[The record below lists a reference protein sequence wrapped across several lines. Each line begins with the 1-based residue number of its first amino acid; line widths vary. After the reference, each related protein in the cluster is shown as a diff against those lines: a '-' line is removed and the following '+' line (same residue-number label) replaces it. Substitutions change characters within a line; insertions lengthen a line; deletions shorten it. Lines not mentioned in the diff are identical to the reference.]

1 MVIRY
6 YAMRGGGGGGGG
18 GLFFVHFMLDH
29 VLIFDNKSKTC
40 FTSRE

>member
-6 YAMRGGGGGGGG
+6 YAMRGGGGDRGGGR
-18 GLFFVHFMLDH
+18 LFFVHYMLDH

-40 FTSRE
+40 FT